1 MATTIPTLQQYSL
14 TTILHNLTATYGE
27 RFGVLAHLLAGLLLS
42 ASLMIN
48 PGSFLATPA
57 LMLAMTL
64 LLAPLF
70 GFLLSLRVELEW
82 LAISRFG
89 GAIGQEK
96 NQLMVL
102 RALQMSGIGLIFL
115 LVTAGSL
122 GLHYLGGL
130 SAVQLI
136 LICVGFLL
144 LVRLLWVFNRLAMQ
158 MLGITSLRRFLL
170 PSLAADLVW
179 CGGIAL
185 FGWLFIL
192 ALRQSLLAD
201 LNLMMM
207 FF

>member
-1 MATTIPTLQQYSL
+1 MATTLSIPRYSFAN
-14 TTILHNLTATYGE
+14 ILHNLTATYGE

-64 LLAPLF
+64 LLAPPL
-70 GFLLSLRVELEW
+70 GFLISLRVELEW

-89 GAIGQEK
+89 GATRQEK
-96 NQLMVL
+96 KQLMVL

-115 LVTAGSL
+115 LVTASTL
-122 GLHYLGGL
+122 GLHYMGGL
-130 SAVQLI
+130 GVVQLI
-136 LICVGFLL
+136 LICVGLL
-144 LVRLLWVFNRLAMQ
+144 LVVHLLWVSNRLAMQ
-158 MLGITSLRRFLL
+158 VLGITSLRRFLL